1 VTNRFITIVEVSF
14 YTGQYGEP
22 FAAHEVLRFTTDL
35 AVAFSN
41 NLAERRIRPAKVQ
54 QRSSGGCW
62 RTLQGLADY
71 AVVQSYLTTAAAWG
85 VSRLDALRS
94 LFTTGPWIPT
104 ALSPEITA
112 A

>member
-1 VTNRFITIVEVSF
+1 VLAGHARTLANRFD
-14 YTGQYGEP
+14 
-22 FAAHEVLRFTTDL
+22 AHREMILRFTTDL
-35 AVAFSN
+35 AVPFTN

-71 AVVQSYLTTAAAWG
+71 GVIQSYLTTAAAWG
-85 VSRLDALRS
+85 TSRLDTLRR
-94 LFTTGPWIPT
+94 LFTTGAWIPT
-104 ALSPEITA
+104 ALAPDTTA